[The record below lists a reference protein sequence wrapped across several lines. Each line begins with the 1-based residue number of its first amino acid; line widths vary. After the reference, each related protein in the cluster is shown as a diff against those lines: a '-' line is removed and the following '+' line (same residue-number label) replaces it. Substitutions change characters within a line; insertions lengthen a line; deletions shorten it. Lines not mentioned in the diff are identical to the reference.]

1 MRLNP
6 DNDSLSSVGD
16 DQGGEFNK
24 YSGTVVGKDDC
35 LYNIPSEATCIV
47 KFDLN
52 NPDTTSTVGEKGG
65 REFEQCGN
73 GVLSDDGYNYYMGAG
88 QILQVDTASNDGR
101 GFVQQVQMEDPK
113 YISRGKSWRDNCKV
127 ARIKTQTEKIELT
140 IDVSKGMRPG
150 ERITFEGVTWRD
162 NCKARPNK
170 KEKIELTIDVSK
182 GMRPGERIT
191 FEGVTDEK
199 PGFEAGDLHF
209 VLGEIPQADYHRDGD
224 HLYLSRD
231 ISLVDSL
238 TGFTLGAYTHVDDHK
253 FTVDVDGV
261 TECDYGMSVP
271 GKGMPRR
278 SSGRGFG

>member
-1 MRLNP
+1 M
-6 DNDSLSSVGD
+6 VT
-16 DQGGEFNK
+16 
-24 YSGTVVGKDDC
+24 Y
-35 LYNIPSEATCIV
+35 
-47 KFDLN
+47 
-52 NPDTTSTVGEKGG
+52 
-65 REFEQCGN
+65 
-73 GVLSDDGYNYYMGAG
+73 YYMGAG
-88 QILQVDTASNDGR
+88 QILQADTASNDGR

-127 ARIKTQTEKIELT
+127 ARIKTQT
-140 IDVSKGMRPG
+140 
-150 ERITFEGVTWRD
+150 
-162 NCKARPNK
+162 
-170 KEKIELTIDVSK
+170 EKIELTIDVSK

-261 TECDYGMSVP
+261 TECDYGMRVP
-271 GKGMPRR
+271 GKGMPR
-278 SSGRGFG
+278 SSGRGFGDLHITFEVDFPDTLTNAQKKAIREILVEESNDEL